1 MMERC
6 PQGGGEGH
14 DHSQVLTPL
23 PFCWYMKRY
32 SASLI
37 IREVQIKITVRC
49 HLTPVRMAA
58 SKQTNGS

>member
-1 MMERC
+1 MERC
-6 PQGGGEGH
+6 PQGRGEGH

-23 PFCWYMKRY
+23 PFGWYMKRY

-49 HLTPVRMAA
+49 HLTPVRMAV